1 MPETREPAVP
11 RTRSARRALVLGSGA
26 IATALLL
33 GALAVVLIGLG
44 QFPAALLLVI
54 ALLLG
59 WWGKRL
65 LASEEPAI
73 R

>member
-1 MPETREPAVP
+1 MGPNTE
-11 RTRSARRALVLGSGA
+11 RTELLAIVL
-26 IATALLL
+26 L
-33 GALAVVLIGLG
+33 GLG

-59 WWGKRL
+59 WWGKRR